1 MQPEESSATRSLPTL
16 VSSFLSFAN
25 ILRSIESMAPS
36 LLDKV
41 LKVAKEQGFCLPGNK
56 VMIFTCDNEGAIDE
70 TVSFRMI
77 EIDETE

>member
-1 MQPEESSATRSLPTL
+1 MQPEELSATRSLPTL

-56 VMIFTCDNEGAIDE
+56 VMIFTCDNEGEITE

-77 EIDETE
+77 EIDESE

>member
-1 MQPEESSATRSLPTL
+1 
-16 VSSFLSFAN
+16 
-25 ILRSIESMAPS
+25 MAPS

-56 VMIFTCDNEGAIDE
+56 VMIFTCDEEGTANE

-77 EIDETE
+77 EIEEE

>member
-1 MQPEESSATRSLPTL
+1 MIGYKVPAYLSKDQST
-16 VSSFLSFAN
+16 VSNLIFL
-25 ILRSIESMAPS
+25 SIESMAPS

-56 VMIFTCDNEGAIDE
+56 VMIFTCDDEGTVNE

-77 EIDETE
+77 EIDEE

>member
-1 MQPEESSATRSLPTL
+1 MNTNQQPFVE
-16 VSSFLSFAN
+16 N
-25 ILRSIESMAPS
+25 MAPN

-56 VMIFTCDNEGAIDE
+56 VMIFTCEDEGTANE

-77 EIDETE
+77 EIDEE